1 MKQTHPPISRRTV
14 LQTAIGGC
22 TVLAAPWL
30 AQSALAQSDW
40 PNKAVRIVNPFPA
53 GSPFDVVA
61 RHAADKLQKAT
72 GQPFVVESRS
82 GAGGTIG
89 TAEVSRLPADGYTMM
104 VNSSSMMATAEA
116 LYTNLSYDI
125 VRDFQ
130 PLWAVQGSGFVL
142 VVRNGLPVNNVQDF
156 IAYAKANPGK
166 VSFGSAGNGTL
177 HHLSGEVFQRQ
188 TGAKLVHVPYRG
200 AVPAEADLMAGHVD
214 CIFDAISGVVQHVA
228 AGKMKALAVL
238 RPTRA
243 GLLPNVP
250 TMQESGVADM
260 ELPPS
265 SIGLYVRTGAP
276 AVVRDRVTPVLAK
289 AFEEDTQMRE
299 LFGKMGLETVIHGEK
314 TSQMLVR
321 ERDYFAP
328 MIKQLGL
335 TAS

>member
-1 MKQTHPPISRRTV
+1 MNHNLTKISRREL
-14 LQTAIGGC
+14 LQTALGGSAI
-22 TVLAAPWL
+22 LATPWL
-30 AQSALAQSDW
+30 AQSALAQTDW
-40 PNKAVRIVNPFPA
+40 PSKPVRIVNPFPA

-72 GQPFVVESRS
+72 GQTFLVESRS

-89 TAEVSRLPADGYTMM
+89 TAEVSRLPADGYTLL
-104 VNSSSMMATAEA
+104 VHSSSMMATAEA

-130 PLWAVQGSGFVL
+130 PLWAVQGAGFVL
-142 VVRNGLPVNNVQDF
+142 VVRSGLPVNSIQDF

-177 HHLSGEVFQRQ
+177 HHLSGEVFQRN
-188 TGAKLVHVPYRG
+188 TGTKLVHVPYRG
-200 AVPAEADLMAGHVD
+200 AVPAENDLMAGHVD

-238 RPTRA
+238 RNTRA
-243 GLLPNVP
+243 VLLPDVP

-260 ELPPS
+260 ALPPS
-265 SIGLYVRTGAP
+265 SIGLYVRTGTP
-276 AVVRDRVTPVLAK
+276 AIVRDKVTPILGK
-289 AFEEDTQMRE
+289 AFEDDKQMRE
-299 LFGKMGLETVIHGEK
+299 LFGKMGLETVIQGEQ
-314 TSQMLVR
+314 TSRMLVR
-321 ERDYFAP
+321 ERDYFGP
-328 MIKQLGL
+328 LIKQIGL